1 MKLHLK
7 TVVATVIVTVI
18 SLTGCQT
25 AYYATWEKLGKE
37 KRHLLRDNI
46 QKTSKEQ
53 EEASEQFKDVLTQIK
68 EIYGFDGGELEDAYN
83 NLKSGYEDSETR
95 AEDVRDRI
103 KKVERIAS
111 DLFAEWEQE
120 IEEISNPDFRSKSRE
135 RLSET
140 RRRYS
145 RLHQAMVT
153 AEQRMDPVLQQVKDY
168 VLYLK
173 HNLNAQAIGSLRRE
187 VEDIEDDV
195 DALIR
200 DMNKSIQEA
209 ESFLKDFE

>member
-1 MKLHLK
+1 MKLHAK
-7 TVVATVIVTVI
+7 TTVVPMVLVILITF
-18 SLTGCQT
+18 SGCQT

-46 QKTSKEQ
+46 QKASQEQ

-68 EIYGFDGGELEDAYN
+68 EIYGFDGGELEDAYSE
-83 NLKSGYEDSETR
+83 LKSEYENSETR
-95 AEDVRDRI
+95 AEDVRGRI
-103 KKVERIAS
+103 ERVERIAS

-120 IEEISNPDFRSKSRE
+120 IGEISNPDFRSKSRE
-135 RLSET
+135 QLSET

-173 HNLNAQAIGSLRRE
+173 HNLNAQAIPTLP
-187 VEDIEDDV
+187 I
-195 DALIR
+195 LIHPVGVSR
-200 DMNKSIQEA
+200 W
-209 ESFLKDFE
+209 